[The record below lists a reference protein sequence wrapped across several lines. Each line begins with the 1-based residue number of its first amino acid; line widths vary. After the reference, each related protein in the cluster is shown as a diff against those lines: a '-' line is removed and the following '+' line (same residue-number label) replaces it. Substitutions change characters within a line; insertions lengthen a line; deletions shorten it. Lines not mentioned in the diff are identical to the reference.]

1 MFPGHPI
8 ILLKSNLFEH
18 KAKCR
23 GGGRGNLSA
32 PLQSFSS
39 SSSSTSN
46 GSRVHH
52 NNEKPLLL
60 ERPPQ
65 KTLTLHALLRP
76 YRSHASIYFSDGGRT
91 QEIIACSILKAFVT
105 GHHERRVKRL
115 AGQDVIIAG
124 HCPRCPAVILS
135 PALSQSSGHFKGCKS
150 LYLTL
155 CLSFVINAHARFF
168 RSRTS
173 GRLRPVWIEY
183 GVCGAKSARKA
194 KIKE

>member
-1 MFPGHPI
+1 MSPGHPI
-8 ILLKSNLFEH
+8 ILLKSNLFERR
-18 KAKCR
+18 AKCQ

-39 SSSSTSN
+39 SSFSTSS

-76 YRSHASIYFSDGGRT
+76 CRSHASIFFSDGGRT
-91 QEIIACSILKAFVT
+91 QEIIACSILRAFVT
-105 GHHERRVKRL
+105 GHRERRVKRL

-124 HCPRCPAVILS
+124 HCPFSSRYFEPCIVSIIWPFQRLYKPLPYTVLIFCYERTCEILEVTDVRKVA
-135 PALSQSSGHFKGCKS
+135 PGLDR
-150 LYLTL
+150 
-155 CLSFVINAHARFF
+155 VR
-168 RSRTS
+168 
-173 GRLRPVWIEY
+173 RLWREI
-183 GVCGAKSARKA
+183 GAKS
-194 KIKE
+194 ED